1 MQKKNNMNYET
12 LLTRGFTKDEARK
25 TVKILEQGKNKSIFK
40 EADAWMNYVLLI
52 VAIIGNMIIA
62 IMLVPFLLAF
72 KTIPLYI
79 TIALIA
85 VMFGYLFATI
95 IRGLDEKARGGV
107 IAGLFLPA
115 IALIN
120 SYFMVEFANFVT
132 TTLTLPNEIHSP
144 IIITAIYTSAF
155 IAPFLFHKL
164 TAPKKWIATST
175 A

>member
-1 MQKKNNMNYET
+1 MDYET

-25 TVKILEQGKNKSIFK
+25 TVDVLKKGKDVPLFEK
-40 EADAWMNYVLLI
+40 ADAWMNYVLLM

-62 IMLVPFLLAF
+62 IMLIPFLLAF

-79 TIALIA
+79 VIGLIALL
-85 VMFGYLFATI
+85 FGYLFATI
-95 IRGLDEKARGGV
+95 IKSLDQKAKGGV

-144 IIITAIYTSAF
+144 VTITAIYVASF
-155 IAPFLFHKL
+155 VAPFLIHEL
-164 TAPKKWIATST
+164 NAPKKLTATST

>member
-1 MQKKNNMNYET
+1 MDYEA

-25 TVKILEQGKNKSIFK
+25 TVKILEQGKNKSIF
-40 EADAWMNYVLLI
+40 EQADTWMNYVLLI

-72 KTIPLYI
+72 KTIPLYV

-85 VMFGYLFATI
+85 SLFGYLFATI
-95 IRGLDEKARGGV
+95 IKSLDEKAKGGV
-107 IAGLFLPA
+107 IAGIFLPA
-115 IALIN
+115 IALVN

-132 TTLTLPNEIHSP
+132 TTLTLPNKIHSP
-144 IIITAIYTSAF
+144 ITITAIYTLAF
-155 IAPFLFHKL
+155 VTPFLLHKI
-164 TAPKKWIATST
+164 TAPKKWTVTSN